1 MNEQG
6 RPVRG
11 GRRGVTGSDGNRPRP
26 NRLSDEA
33 RPNVLHLTDAQSES
47 HAGQP
52 AVRTIDRPRS
62 RRQAS
67 RSAPAATA
75 SDGAQEGQRSNP
87 SLFTILVAGF
97 VVINI
102 LRACLQAG
110 G

>member
-6 RPVRG
+6 RRVRG
-11 GRRGVTGSDGNRPRP
+11 GRRGVAGSDGNRSRP

-33 RPNVLHLTDAQSES
+33 KPNVLHLTDDRAASLVGPSPIQRS
-47 HAGQP
+47 
-52 AVRTIDRPRS
+52 DRPLGRRPTS
-62 RRQAS
+62 RAAS
-67 RSAPAATA
+67 VTSG
-75 SDGAQEGQRSNP
+75 SDGVQEGQRSSP